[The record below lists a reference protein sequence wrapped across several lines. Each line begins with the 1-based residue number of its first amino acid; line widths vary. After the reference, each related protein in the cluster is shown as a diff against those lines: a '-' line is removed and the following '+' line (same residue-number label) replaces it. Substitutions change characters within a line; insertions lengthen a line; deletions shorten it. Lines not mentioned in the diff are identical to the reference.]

1 MTHLQNTR
9 ALAVAAPAAD
19 RLTLVLGLVVGLL
32 TALAANL
39 MLH

>member
-1 MTHLQNTR
+1 MTRMQNTR
-9 ALAVAAPAAD
+9 ALAVAAPAPD
-19 RLTLVLGLVVGLL
+19 RLTSILGLVVGLL